1 MKKFV
6 SLGVIAIVMSNIT
19 LSNADDMRPLRYVLK
34 QEQSPQ
40 ILVYAYERCS
50 GLFGAA
56 YAAFSDSKREQ
67 AKKIASTF
75 LLKSADATLAAVE
88 LGQQHNINISME
100 KSQANSIRIMDR
112 YKDAMKESRDMT
124 GNQFSPEILDDQ
136 DQCLAM
142 LDNKSKYFSLA
153 GRSSSPKIFALEPEG
168 FQKSELESKAPDG
181 CKITAL
187 MNTSSGHLVGQQFS
201 LMITPE
207 NHLGIAL
214 DGVLKMP
221 SGQTIKLKRLSG
233 QTSAKLEQWHQDPNA
248 GSIIIGKNALNF
260 AVDYLEVTEKFA
272 GWVLERN
279 TFDLKKDF
287 IFMEF
292 EAGDT
297 TYTAPLLFGKSETK
311 FTPCTQKTAEELAKR
326 RGG

>member
-1 MKKFV
+1 M
-6 SLGVIAIVMSNIT
+6 LMTCG
-19 LSNADDMRPLRYVLK
+19 PLRYVLK

-88 LGQQHNINISME
+88 LGQQHNINISMK

-112 YKDAMKESRDMT
+112 YKDAMKQSWDMT

-153 GRSSSPKIFALEPEG
+153 GSSTSPKKFALEPDG
-168 FQKSELESKAPDG
+168 FQKSELESKAPEG
-181 CKITAL
+181 CKITSL

-201 LMITPE
+201 LIITPD

-233 QTSAKLEQWHQDPNA
+233 QTSAKLEQWHHDPNV
-248 GSIIIGKNALNF
+248 GSMIIGLDALRF
-260 AVDYLEVTEKFA
+260 AMDYLKVSGKFA
-272 GWVLERN
+272 GWVLEEN
-279 TFDLKKDF
+279 AFDLKKDF
-287 IFMEF
+287 IFLEF
-292 EAGDT
+292 EAGEN

-311 FTPCTQKTAEELAKR
+311 LSLCIEQTVTELTKR